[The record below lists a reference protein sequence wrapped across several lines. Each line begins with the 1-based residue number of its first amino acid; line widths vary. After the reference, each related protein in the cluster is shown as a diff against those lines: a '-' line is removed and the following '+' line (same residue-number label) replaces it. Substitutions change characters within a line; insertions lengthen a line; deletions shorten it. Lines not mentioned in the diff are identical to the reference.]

1 MGLATARSSSRN
13 PRLRGSVVSEPA
25 NGTLSYRILRLEEE
39 VREIKSGQ
47 PAVVADRVG
56 RLERELHSFR
66 EEFSQDVVG
75 LRRLIIG
82 AAVTLVLSSL
92 GIALTVSL
100 TTGP

>member
-1 MGLATARSSSRN
+1 MRDLQR
-13 PRLRGSVVSEPA
+13 
-25 NGTLSYRILRLEEE
+25 
-39 VREIKSGQ
+39 GQ

-56 RLERELHSFR
+56 RMEREMHSFR
-66 EEFSQDVVG
+66 EDVAEDIAG

-100 TTGP
+100 TTAP

>member
-1 MGLATARSSSRN
+1 MGLGVASRPTHRYRHSGN
-13 PRLRGSVVSEPA
+13 PVSEVP
-25 NGTLSYRILRLEEE
+25 NGTIPYRVQRLEED
-39 VREIKSGQ
+39 VRELKQGQ

-56 RLERELHSFR
+56 RLEREMHSFR
-66 EEFSQDVVG
+66 EDVAEDLAS